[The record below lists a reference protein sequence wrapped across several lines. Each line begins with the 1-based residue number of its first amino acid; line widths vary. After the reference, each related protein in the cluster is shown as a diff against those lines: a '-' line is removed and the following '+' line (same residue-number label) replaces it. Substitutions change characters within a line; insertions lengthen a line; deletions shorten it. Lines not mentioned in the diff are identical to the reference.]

1 MRRKKIELTKGEEEI
16 MLHIW
21 NLKEATVNDIMTEMP
36 EPKPKYTTIATF
48 IKLLENKD
56 YVDHYQ
62 MGKSYVFIPLVKKEA
77 YAKLVVSSMLK
88 NYFNGSLSNMVSVL
102 AENDEI
108 SAEELEAIGNVIE
121 GLKNK

>member
-77 YAKLVVSSMLK
+77 YAKLVVANMLK

-108 SAEELEAIGNVIE
+108 PAEELEAIGNVIE

>member
-1 MRRKKIELTKGEEEI
+1 

-77 YAKLVVSSMLK
+77 YAKLVVANMLK

-108 SAEELEAIGNVIE
+108 PAEELEAIGNVIE

>member
-62 MGKSYVFIPLVKKEA
+62 MGKSYVFIPLVKKET
-77 YAKLVVSSMLK
+77 YAKLVVANMLK

-108 SAEELEAIGNVIE
+108 PAEELEAIGNVIE

>member
-48 IKLLENKD
+48 IK
-56 YVDHYQ
+56 
-62 MGKSYVFIPLVKKEA
+62 
-77 YAKLVVSSMLK
+77 
-88 NYFNGSLSNMVSVL
+88 
-102 AENDEI
+102 
-108 SAEELEAIGNVIE
+108 
-121 GLKNK
+121 

>member
-1 MRRKKIELTKGEEEI
+1 MRRKKIELTTGEEEI

-77 YAKLVVSSMLK
+77 YAKLVVANMLK

-108 SAEELEAIGNVIE
+108 PAEELEAIGNVIE

>member
-77 YAKLVVSSMLK
+77 YAKLVLANMLK

-108 SAEELEAIGNVIE
+108 PAEELEAIGNVIE

>member
-77 YAKLVVSSMLK
+77 YAKLVVANMLK

>member
-77 YAKLVVSSMLK
+77 YAKLVVANMLK

-108 SAEELEAIGNVIE
+108 SAEELETIGNVIE